1 MLVEPVTTFTLGND
15 AWLPKIDHEVPTITA
30 YNYIFESAIGEAA
43 EQVYPPS
50 PFARSQSSSGL
61 STDNLLAWF
70 ANNLE
75 TLRNQY
81 GTRWIL
87 IKDNSVID
95 SSDDPTELQLVARRK
110 GIAGPY
116 ITKIPPSSTIW
127 RTAYGSR

>member
-1 MLVEPVTTFTLGND
+1 MPIESVRTFSLGND
-15 AWLPKIDHEVPTITA
+15 NWLPKIDHEVPTITA
-30 YNYIFESAIGEAA
+30 YNYIFESAIGEAP

-61 STDNLLAWF
+61 DADSLLAWF
-70 ANNLE
+70 ASSLE

-87 IKDNSVID
+87 IKDNTVID
-95 SSDDPTELQLVARRK
+95 SSDDPAELQLVAKRK
-110 GIAGPY
+110 GITSPY
-116 ITKIPPSSTIW
+116 ITKIPPSSTVW